1 MSNLSNVC
9 LSIRSSNNKTSTAKG
24 YASNGKA
31 LVSFTNKGGVN
42 TLKAYP
48 KADKVPSY
56 LLMDISIHALR
67 EEGDLSVALTTR
79 LLPHFYPRPP

>member
-9 LSIRSSNNKTSTAKG
+9 LSIRSSNNKTSTARG

-56 LLMDISIHALR
+56 LF
-67 EEGDLSVALTTR
+67 R
-79 LLPHFYPRPP
+79 LPRQRKHYQQRGRKHHQSLYHRFPFLPV